1 MIKDI
6 NIFLKHNLDT
16 SSIKNV
22 AIELANR
29 LDLNIIYGFIDSSTF
44 WKYDE
49 SKYKYGFNIEGQIKV
64 NDSDEFVT
72 LTIEDYLQK
81 KLYQEVGN
89 EIFECKEIWE
99 SKDVAFPLSEVF
111 KQKFI
116 EDYILKVDCPFEF
129 NLLYEDYDID
139 TPSVY
144 LPIKDFYSIS
154 IQKDYLSFRLN
165 LIDNW
170 EIISILLSNDNE
182 LDAGLDKLKKF
193 RNCYREKAL
202 ILSDAD
208 TCYYTSQWGLMYV
221 FDNFKDFENNLKKST
236 NNLIY
241 TFSELFT
248 NNESFLEF
256 QKNINNGILPDVY
269 IDDFKDLEKST
280 RF

>member
-49 SKYKYGFNIEGQIKV
+49 TKYKYGFNIEGQIKV

-99 SKDVAFPLSEVF
+99 SKDVTFPLSEEF

-182 LDAGLDKLKKF
+182 LDAGLDILKKF
-193 RNCYREKAL
+193 RNSYKEKAL

-236 NNLIY
+236 NNSIY

-248 NNESFLEF
+248 NKENFSEF
-256 QKNINNGILPDVY
+256 QKNKIGSILPD
-269 IDDFKDLEKST
+269 IFIEDFKDLEN
-280 RF
+280 